1 MLWGIDANSEVGTVG
16 PARLFVVRIIAV
28 LVVSFG
34 CAYIFWRWSDTIA
47 WSAWWIAIPLVIAET
62 YSLSESILFAFMMW
76 NARERPV
83 PPAARPGLTVD
94 VFITTYNEPLEL
106 VVRTA
111 IGAREV
117 RYPHNTWIL
126 DDGDR
131 EEFGQR
137 LPRWASD
144 TSHEA
149 RSGTGVSDMPRPA
162 TSTMR
167 CF

>member
-1 MLWGIDANSEVGTVG
+1 MG
-16 PARLFVVRIIAV
+16 PVRLFAVRIIAV

-76 NARERPV
+76 NARERTLPPV
-83 PPAARPGLTVD
+83 ARPGLTVD

-111 IGAREV
+111 IGAREIS
-117 RYPHNTWIL
+117 YPHNTGSLTTVIARSSGSRPLGWV
-126 DDGDR
+126 
-131 EEFGQR
+131 
-137 LPRWASD
+137 SD
-144 TSHEA
+144 TSLA
-149 RSGTGVSDMPRPA
+149 VRSGTGVSDTPRQA
-162 TSTMR
+162 TSTTR